1 MYWRHWKGWVM
12 NLEDLFYFISAII
25 GVLWIAIVTLSYV
38 LGLIAKATEKRLERI
53 KSLEEN

>member
-1 MYWRHWKGWVM
+1 M
-12 NLEDLFYFISAII
+12 NLEDLFYFISAVI
-25 GVLWIAIVTLSYV
+25 GILWIAIVSLSFI

>member
-1 MYWRHWKGWVM
+1 M

-25 GVLWIAIVTLSYV
+25 GILWIAIVSLSFI
-38 LGLIAKATEKRLERI
+38 LGRIAKATEKRLERI

>member
-1 MYWRHWKGWVM
+1 M

-25 GVLWIAIVTLSYV
+25 GVLWIAIVSLSFI
-38 LGLIAKATEKRLERI
+38 LGRIAKATENRLERI

>member
-1 MYWRHWKGWVM
+1 M

-25 GVLWIAIVTLSYV
+25 GILWIAIVTLSFI
-38 LGLIAKATEKRLERI
+38 LGRIAKATEKRLESL

>member
-1 MYWRHWKGWVM
+1 M

-38 LGLIAKATEKRLERI
+38 LDLIAKATEKRLERI

>member
-1 MYWRHWKGWVM
+1 M

-25 GVLWIAIVTLSYV
+25 GILWIAIVSLSFI
-38 LGLIAKATEKRLERI
+38 LGLIAKATEKRLKRI

>member
-1 MYWRHWKGWVM
+1 M

-25 GVLWIAIVTLSYV
+25 GILWIAIVSLSFI
-38 LGLIAKATEKRLERI
+38 LGKIAKATEKRLERL

>member
-1 MYWRHWKGWVM
+1 M

-25 GVLWIAIVTLSYV
+25 GILWIAIVTLSFV